1 MHEYLKFKE
10 EYEKKYGAYN
20 DLEEEVDKLK
30 RKYHKTI
37 TKHITMN
44 RLLDGTRWARHQFD
58 SRVKLTG
65 AKVNN
70 AFREFL
76 KELPLYEE
84 FLFTKDIYLEI
95 CCDIIISAKDGDELK
110 KFLIKQGCSLTSA
123 SYSIKKEMSTTK
135 GLITRYTEKLEDLKE
150 KLKEE
155 QKNDKEVAEK
165 ARAKAKKELNKNK
178 PWFDK
183 E

>member
-30 RKYHKTI
+30 RKYHKAI
-37 TKHITMN
+37 AKHVTTH
-44 RLLDGTRWARHQFD
+44 RLLDGTRWARYQYD
-58 SRVKLTG
+58 SRVKLTK
-65 AKVNN
+65 ARVNQ

-135 GLITRYTEKLEDLKE
+135 GLITRYTEKLERLKGDLE
-150 KLKEE
+150 VE
-155 QKNDKEVAEK
+155 QKDNEELADK